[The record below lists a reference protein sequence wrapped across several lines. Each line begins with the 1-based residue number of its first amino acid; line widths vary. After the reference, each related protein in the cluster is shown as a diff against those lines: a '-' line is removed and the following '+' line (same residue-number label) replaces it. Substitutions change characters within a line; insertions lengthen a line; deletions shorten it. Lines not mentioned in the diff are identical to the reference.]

1 MSRIIDLRAHPALW
15 DAALTLNAAHET
27 ETGPL
32 DAPALAALLD
42 MCLVAPAIADGE
54 RSVAAFLLCLS
65 EGVAYAS
72 PNYAWVAARL
82 RAFAYI
88 DRVIVAPAA
97 RGQGLGRRLYDA
109 AAGAAR
115 DAGLAWLAC
124 EVNLVPP
131 NPVSDAFHAALGF
144 QPVGTA
150 HLADRGKTMR
160 YLALPL
166 ELAP

>member
-1 MSRIIDLRAHPALW
+1 MSRIIDLRAAPALW
-15 DAALTLNAAHET
+15 SAALALNAAHET

-32 DAPALAALLD
+32 DAPAFAALLD
-42 MCLVAPAIADGE
+42 LCLAAPAIPDDGNG
-54 RSVAAFLLCLS
+54 VVAFLLCLP
-65 EGVAYAS
+65 EGADYAS
-72 PNYAWVAARL
+72 PNYRWVAHRL
-82 RAFAYI
+82 RAFAYV

-97 RGQGLGRRLYDA
+97 RGRGLGRQLY
-109 AAGAAR
+109 GAATEAAR
-115 DAGLAWLAC
+115 VAGLAWLAC

-144 QPVGTA
+144 QPIGTA